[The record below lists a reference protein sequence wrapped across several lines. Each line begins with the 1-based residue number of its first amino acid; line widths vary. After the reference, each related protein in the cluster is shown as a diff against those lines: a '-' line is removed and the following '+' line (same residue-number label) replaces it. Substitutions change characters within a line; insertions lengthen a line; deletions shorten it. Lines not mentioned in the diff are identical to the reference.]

1 MSIETFDARD
11 KALSADAQG
20 PKLKLLFE
28 AQIEEVD
35 GEINRLWDGLDGA
48 IKELDQEKTARK
60 ALQDE
65 LREEKA
71 KRIVLESQVL
81 ALSAKIDKMTKGLD
95 DDDGEEDPE
104 DQAGDGKKDAAGNED
119 AEEDEDA
126 WEDEADKAEIAQ
138 NSGGILV
145 CRTMSN
151 RTWHLIP
158 ETLETHPSDQ
168 DAGKR
173 SVFVG
178 FITHLVWLS
187 PHSLIWYLDSIGAFI
202 SYNVLF
208 CSERF
213 VVAGLTFVGPR
224 GKELREPG
232 LLHSYTGFIS
242 AYEVHG
248 CIQTCA
254 TARC

>member
-138 NSGGILV
+138 NSGGLNW
-145 CRTMSN
+145 CR
-151 RTWHLIP
+151 
-158 ETLETHPSDQ
+158 
-168 DAGKR
+168 
-173 SVFVG
+173 
-178 FITHLVWLS
+178 LS
-187 PHSLIWYLDSIGAFI
+187 FFFFPFT
-202 SYNVLF
+202 
-208 CSERF
+208 CSHN
-213 VVAGLTFVGPR
+213 LTCYFS
-224 GKELREPG
+224 K
-232 LLHSYTGFIS
+232 
-242 AYEVHG
+242 
-248 CIQTCA
+248 
-254 TARC
+254 

>member
-138 NSGGILV
+138 NSGV
-145 CRTMSN
+145 
-151 RTWHLIP
+151 
-158 ETLETHPSDQ
+158 
-168 DAGKR
+168 
-173 SVFVG
+173 
-178 FITHLVWLS
+178 
-187 PHSLIWYLDSIGAFI
+187 
-202 SYNVLF
+202 
-208 CSERF
+208 
-213 VVAGLTFVGPR
+213 
-224 GKELREPG
+224 
-232 LLHSYTGFIS
+232 
-242 AYEVHG
+242 
-248 CIQTCA
+248 
-254 TARC
+254 